1 MDDETSDYEQNR
13 LSGPQSLSTIC
24 SLVIEGL
31 ERDFGEIVPF
41 EMLLAI
47 ERHMGW
53 QTEIVVMRTDTENA
67 LIDRHG
73 SFDSHIME
81 KVLATKTWEKF
92 RMKVE
97 NLSRRYLDLAIDE
110 VVQRE
115 LQDTHPPSDP
125 LL

>member
-1 MDDETSDYEQNR
+1 MDDEIPGFEEHR
-13 LSGPQSLSTIC
+13 LAGPQSLATIC
-24 SLVIEGL
+24 SLLLDGL
-31 ERDFGEIVPF
+31 ERDFGDVVPY
-41 EMLLAI
+41 EMLLAV
-47 ERHMGW
+47 ELHMSW
-53 QTEIVVMRTDTENA
+53 QTEIVVMRADTENA
-67 LIDRHG
+67 LIERHG
-73 SFDSHIME
+73 SFDSHIWE
-81 KVLATKTWEKF
+81 KVLGTKTWEKF